1 MLIDVQNLIIPD
13 TLGSETLHPWIAT
26 YAYSYQSGYDPVSYT
41 AEFNFETYPSQI
53 ELDFAS
59 SDIRFHGLGE
69 HLFIYNGDQNIIVLN
84 DFETGRTFTG
94 ISSEHIDPLIPADE
108 NLYSVYISGGWYGGI
123 FVRIPT
129 DTDITT
135 TPFPNVTV
143 TYLLESISF
152 SDGVV
157 LDVTQGVP
165 IGGTSGN
172 DSLYGFDPRASD
184 GGGGNDTLE
193 GGVGRDD
200 LLGGEGN
207 DTYVW
212 SLGDGSDSILD
223 EGGTDDQIVLH
234 GVTPDQVL
242 FRLIGDGLE
251 IGIYDERISISQH
264 FFYDYATNA
273 FAPTYQIERL
283 VFDDGTEIDLLEVT
297 HFSGTSNADTLTS
310 FDSLGTTLEGLEGDD
325 TLYGRDGNDRFIWS
339 PGDGFDDVEGGNG
352 QDDRLIL
359 HGVAADQISFSS
371 EDDLL
376 LVHVG
381 DEFIGLL
388 YQAPALRYG
397 ASSYD
402 EGMVESIHLDSGV
415 RIGLEAGLGIDGTDT
430 SDTLLGSDF
439 AAARLSGHGGNDRLQ
454 GLDRNDRI
462 FGGDGADTLIGGG
475 GDDTLM
481 GGNSEN
487 DLRDVIYG
495 GLGNDNVDGGY
506 GNDELRG
513 DAGHDTIAGGFG
525 ADTVIGGNGNDTLTG
540 SAYADQIFGGDGDDF
555 VNGGFGHDLLN
566 GGDGAD
572 RFFHIGVS
580 DHGSDWV
587 QDYDATEGDV
597 LQVGIASATSSQ
609 FQINTTHT
617 ATAAGERSGDDDVEE
632 AFVIYR
638 PTGQILWALVDGGGQ
653 SSINLQIGG
662 EVFDLMS

>member
-1 MLIDVQNLIIPD
+1 MSIDVQNLFIPD

-26 YAYSYQSGYDPVSYT
+26 DVDSYQTGYDPVIYR
-41 AEFNFETYPSQI
+41 AEFIFESYPSQI

-59 SDIRFHGLGE
+59 SDIRFHGFAE
-69 HLFIYNGDQNIIVLN
+69 HLFIYNGDLNIFVLN
-84 DFETGRTFTG
+84 DFETGRTLTG

-108 NLYSVYISGGWYGGI
+108 NLYSVDTSGGWNGRI
-123 FVRIPT
+123 SARIPT

-157 LDVTQGVP
+157 LDVTHGVP

-200 LLGGEGN
+200 LWGGEGN

-242 FRLIGDGLE
+242 FRLISDGLE
-251 IGIYDERISISQH
+251 IGIYDEKISISQH
-264 FFYDYATNA
+264 FSYDYATNA
-273 FAPTYQIERL
+273 FSPTYQIERL
-283 VFDDGTEIDLLEVT
+283 VFDDGTEIDLSEVT
-297 HFSGTSNADTLTS
+297 HFSGTSNADTLAS
-310 FDSLGTTLEGLEGDD
+310 FDFLGTTLEGLEGHD
-325 TLYGRDGNDRFIWS
+325 TLYGRDGNDRFIWR
-339 PGDGFDDVEGGNG
+339 PGDGFDYVEGGNG

-359 HGVAADQISFSS
+359 HGVTADQISFSS

-381 DEFIGLL
+381 DEFISLL

-415 RIGLEAGLGIDGTDT
+415 RIGLEAGLEIDGTDT

-475 GDDTLM
+475 GDDALM
-481 GGNSEN
+481 GGDSED

-495 GLGNDNVDGGY
+495 GDGDDSIEGGY

-525 ADTVIGGNGNDTLTG
+525 ADTVIGGTGNDTLTG

-587 QDYDATEGDV
+587 QDYNATDGDV